1 MICIL
6 QARLNSKRFPK
17 KVLKKINNKTILERV
32 LDRLK
37 KSNEIK
43 KIIVATSNSSYD
55 RGIVNFCRKNKVLYY
70 KSDLNNVFLR
80 YYDTIRFYNI
90 KNFVRITADSPL
102 IDYKI
107 IDKAIDIYRKNKVD
121 IVTNTLKRSYP
132 KGQSVEIMNS
142 DLILNNLK
150 SASKNKKHQEHITS
164 YFYENKRKFKIF
176 NFSLKKNFSSINL
189 SVDTPYDF
197 NFVKKII
204 GLSNDKYIELNMLVK
219 IYNKIK
225 KI

>member
-1 MICIL
+1 MLRI
-6 QARLNSKRFPK
+6 
-17 KVLKKINNKTILERV
+17 INL
-32 LDRLK
+32 
-37 KSNEIK
+37 
-43 KIIVATSNSSYD
+43 
-55 RGIVNFCRKNKVLYY
+55 
-70 KSDLNNVFLR
+70 
-80 YYDTIRFYNI
+80 
-90 KNFVRITADSPL
+90 
-102 IDYKI
+102 DYKI